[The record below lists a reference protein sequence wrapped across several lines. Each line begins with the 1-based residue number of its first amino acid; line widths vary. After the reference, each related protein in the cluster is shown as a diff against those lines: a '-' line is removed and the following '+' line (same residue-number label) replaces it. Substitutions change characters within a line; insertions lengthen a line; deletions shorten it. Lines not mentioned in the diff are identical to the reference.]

1 MAANISKRD
10 LLQQLAKHT
19 LTKLASS
26 HELPVR
32 SNASVATLVE
42 AIVAKRGIKLDA
54 ILPLLKLSELKASC
68 SLIKQSSKGNKQDLI
83 ERLISYTPKAQPRS
97 DVKVSATKKQAAKP
111 IKKKLVYKQDQP
123 LMGEEKLTLSQLEQ
137 YLSKAAWILK
147 GPVDA
152 SDFKVYIFPLL
163 FFKRISDVY
172 DEEYQ
177 TALDES
183 DGDIEYAAM
192 PEMHRFEIPEGCHWK
207 DVRETTTNVGQA
219 IEKALRGIEQANQ
232 EYLYG
237 IFGDTQWSNKNKLTD
252 KLLIDLVE
260 HFSRYI
266 LGRNNANPDMLGNA
280 YEYLIKHFADLTNKK
295 AGEFYTPR
303 SVVHLLGL
311 LLDPHEGES
320 IYDPACG
327 TGGMLLECVDHLKH
341 NDEDY
346 RTLKL
351 FGQEKNLTSS
361 TIARMN
367 MFLHGIEDFDIQRG
381 DTLRQPAFFE
391 ADGLK
396 TFDCVIANPPFSL
409 KDWGAENWANDP
421 FGRNIAGV
429 PPKGNGDMAW
439 VQHMVKSMNSN
450 GRMTVVLPHGA
461 LFRKGAEGKIRE
473 ELLAQDILEAVIGLG
488 PNVFYG
494 TQLAAC
500 VLVFKQNK
508 EPKKKGKVLFIDASD
523 QIRVGRAQNHLESK
537 HIQQIYDWFDGYK
550 NVENYVKVAS
560 KKELKE
566 NDFNL
571 NIPLYVEKIIED
583 NLPSVKEAMADL
595 KQAWEASLE
604 AEEKFKKVLKGF
616 L

>member
-1 MAANISKRD
+1 LITLIRLNDWELKRMNTEV
-10 LLQQLAKHT
+10 LT
-19 LTKLASS
+19 LT
-26 HELPVR
+26 
-32 SNASVATLVE
+32 
-42 AIVAKRGIKLDA
+42 
-54 ILPLLKLSELKASC
+54 
-68 SLIKQSSKGNKQDLI
+68 
-83 ERLISYTPKAQPRS
+83 
-97 DVKVSATKKQAAKP
+97 
-111 IKKKLVYKQDQP
+111 
-123 LMGEEKLTLSQLEQ
+123 QLEQ

-172 DEEYQ
+172 DEEYRV
-177 TALDES
+177 ALEES
-183 DGDIEYAAM
+183 DGDEAYALL
-192 PEMHRFEIPEGCHWK
+192 PEMHRFEIPEGCHWR
-207 DVRETTTNVGQA
+207 DVRAKTTNLGQS
-219 IEKALRGIEQANQ
+219 IEQALRGIEQANQ
-232 EYLYG
+232 EFLYG
-237 IFGDTQWSNKNKLTD
+237 IFGDAQWSNKNKLSD
-252 KLLIDLVE
+252 RLLNDLIE
-260 HFSRYI
+260 HFSQYT
-266 LGRNNANPDMLGNA
+266 LSNETVDPDMLGQA

-311 LLDPHEGES
+311 VLDPHEGET

-327 TGGMLLECVDHLKH
+327 TGGMLLECVDHLKE
-341 NDEDY
+341 NKEDY

-361 TIARMN
+361 SIARMN
-367 MFLHGIEDFDIQRG
+367 MFLHGIEDFQIFRG
-381 DTLRQPAFFE
+381 DTLRNPAFFE

-409 KDWGAENWANDP
+409 KEWGAENWSNDP

-439 VQHMVKSMNSN
+439 VQHMVKSMNST

-461 LFRKGAEGKIRE
+461 LFRKGAEGRIRKA
-473 ELLAQDILEAVIGLG
+473 LIDMDLLEAVIGLG

-500 VLVFKQNK
+500 VMVFKQNK
-508 EPKKKGKVLFIDASD
+508 AEEKKQKILFIDASD
-523 QIRVGRAQNHLESK
+523 QVRVGRAQNYLEPE
-537 HIQQIYDWFDGYK
+537 HVNQIFKWYQDFQD
-550 NVENYVKVAS
+550 VENYAKVATHDD
-560 KKELKE
+560 LTE

-583 NLPSVKEAMADL
+583 NLPSVDEVLADL
-595 KQAWEASLE
+595 KLAWQDSLE
-604 AEEKFKKVLKGF
+604 AEKAFKTILKEF
-616 L
+616 F

>member
-1 MAANISKRD
+1 MTA
-10 LLQQLAKHT
+10 
-19 LTKLASS
+19 
-26 HELPVR
+26 
-32 SNASVATLVE
+32 
-42 AIVAKRGIKLDA
+42 
-54 ILPLLKLSELKASC
+54 
-68 SLIKQSSKGNKQDLI
+68 
-83 ERLISYTPKAQPRS
+83 
-97 DVKVSATKKQAAKP
+97 
-111 IKKKLVYKQDQP
+111 
-123 LMGEEKLTLSQLEQ
+123 KLTLSQLEQ

-172 DEEYQ
+172 DEEYRV
-177 TALDES
+177 ALEESGGDE
-183 DGDIEYAAM
+183 EYASM
-192 PEMHRFEIPEGCHWK
+192 PEMHRFEIPTGCHWQ
-207 DVRETTTNVGQA
+207 DVRETTTNVGIT
-219 IEKALRGIEQANQ
+219 IEDALRGIEQANQ

-237 IFGDTQWSNKNKLTD
+237 IFGDAQWSNKNKLSD
-252 KLLIDLVE
+252 ELLINLVE
-260 HFSRYI
+260 HFSQYTV
-266 LGRNNANPDMLGNA
+266 GNQNVDPDMLGNA

-311 LLDPHEGES
+311 ILDPHEGET

-327 TGGMLLECVDHLKH
+327 TGGMLLECVDHLKD
-341 NDEDY
+341 NKEDY

-361 TIARMN
+361 SIARMN
-367 MFLHGIEDFDIQRG
+367 MFLHGIEDFDILRG
-381 DTLRQPAFFE
+381 DTLRSPAFFE

-421 FGRNIAGV
+421 YGRNIAGV

-439 VQHMVKSMNSN
+439 IQHMVKSMNST

-461 LFRKGAEGKIRE
+461 LFRKAAEGKIRKQ
-473 ELLAQDILEAVIGLG
+473 LLEQDMLEAVIGLG
-488 PNVFYG
+488 PNIFYG

-500 VLVFKQNK
+500 VMVFKQNK
-508 EPKKKGKVLFIDASD
+508 PKEKKGKVLFIDASD
-523 QIRVGRAQNHLESK
+523 QIRVGRAQNFLEPK
-537 HIQQIYDWFDGYK
+537 HVQQIYDWYQSYED
-550 NVENYVKVAS
+550 VENYVKVATM
-560 KKELKE
+560 ENLKE

-583 NLPSVKEAMADL
+583 NLPSVEEAMADL
-595 KQAWEASLE
+595 KQAWQESLD
-604 AEEKFKKVLKGF
+604 AEEKFKQVLKRF
-616 L
+616 M